1 MEHFDFDSCPDR
13 RGTDSFKWQVPENAL
28 PLSLADMDFRSP
40 DCAVR
45 ALEAR
50 AAHGVFGYGI
60 LPDGY
65 VTALRTWE
73 KELHGVTLAKDELI
87 AVPGVITGL
96 SWAMKTLCKEGGGCI
111 VPTPAY
117 PPFFATPESWGLNVR
132 ECPLLEV
139 NGSWET
145 DFAALEALVRDPSVT
160 AFILCN
166 PHNPTGRAWSREDLI
181 RMLTL
186 CRENGVSVFA
196 DEIHGDLALPG
207 TVFTSVLTL
216 PEELLQNVVVLNA
229 PSKTFNLPGL
239 QTSNLIV
246 RDPALRKQIQETLN
260 RHHINPPN
268 VMGLAAGEAVYRE
281 GRPWRDAMLAY
292 VAENFAVMERFFAE
306 RLPEVPFRRPEAT
319 YLAWLDF
326 RKTGLSSAELNKRFR
341 EAGVFL
347 GPGANFGSIGEG
359 YMRLTAACP
368 RSMLTEALERMAGV
382 LRP

>member
-73 KELHGVTLAKDELI
+73 KELHGVTLAKEELI

-132 ECPLLEV
+132 ECPLLE
-139 NGSWET
+139 
-145 DFAALEALVRDPSVT
+145 
-160 AFILCN
+160 
-166 PHNPTGRAWSREDLI
+166 
-181 RMLTL
+181 
-186 CRENGVSVFA
+186 
-196 DEIHGDLALPG
+196 
-207 TVFTSVLTL
+207 
-216 PEELLQNVVVLNA
+216 
-229 PSKTFNLPGL
+229 
-239 QTSNLIV
+239 
-246 RDPALRKQIQETLN
+246 
-260 RHHINPPN
+260 
-268 VMGLAAGEAVYRE
+268 
-281 GRPWRDAMLAY
+281 
-292 VAENFAVMERFFAE
+292 
-306 RLPEVPFRRPEAT
+306 
-319 YLAWLDF
+319 
-326 RKTGLSSAELNKRFR
+326 
-341 EAGVFL
+341 
-347 GPGANFGSIGEG
+347 
-359 YMRLTAACP
+359 
-368 RSMLTEALERMAGV
+368 
-382 LRP
+382 